1 MTGSIDHKAATGPAR
16 AGTSHSLLRELNGVM
31 AEAADPAEALSQ
43 IVRLIAA
50 NIGAEVCSIYLMQPD
65 NLLELFATEGLKQ
78 EAVHQT
84 RLKLGQGLIGV
95 IAATARPLNLAE
107 AQNHPQFAYRPET
120 GEEAFHSFLGVPII
134 RNGKVA
140 GVLAVQSRTPR
151 HYSDDEIVAL
161 QTIAT
166 VLSGIVGSGQLVRLR
181 GVHDVDLKRDVAQR
195 YDVIGL
201 ADGIAVGHARL
212 HDPRIIVENLVGD
225 DNPETERDRL
235 TDAMGD
241 LRQSIDRMLDSAD
254 VSLAGE
260 HRDVLE
266 AYRMF
271 AYDPGWTRRI
281 MQAIDGGLSAEA
293 AVQQVQADTRA
304 RLQHQTDAYL
314 RERLHDLDDLSN
326 RLMRHLLGMAS
337 ETGGKT
343 ADLRDDTILFARSMG
358 PAELLDY
365 DREKLRGIVLAEGS
379 PTSHVAIV
387 ARALD
392 VPLVGRAADA
402 INSVEDGDLV
412 IVDADTEQLFVRPQS
427 DVADQ
432 YREGVKARTARQAIY
447 DAERDE
453 PAITKDGVRI
463 NLNMNAGLVSDLETF
478 KRTGADGI
486 GLFRTELQFMVSSQL
501 PRTTTQIALYK
512 QVMEAAGQRPVI
524 FRTIDVG
531 GDKVLPYLDNTREE
545 NPALGWRAIRVA
557 LDRPALLRYQ
567 IRALLEAADG
577 GPLSIMFPMIADVS
591 EFQAARRVVDKELA
605 RLDKHGKP
613 RPSDL
618 KVGTMLEVPSLAWQ
632 LGTLLPLTDFVSVGS
647 NDLMQFFFASDRG
660 NPKLANRY
668 DLLSPSVLSFLNFL
682 VNACNAMD
690 VPISLCGE
698 MAGKPLEALAL
709 IGLGFRS
716 ISMPPASIGPV
727 KQMVKTLDLA
737 ALEQFIITLFDMPDH
752 SVRGNLETYARDRG
766 ILI

>member
-1 MTGSIDHKAATGPAR
+1 
-16 AGTSHSLLRELNGVM
+16 M
-31 AEAADPAEALSQ
+31 AETSDPEKALGQ
-43 IVRLIAA
+43 IVHLIAA
-50 NIGAEVCSIYLMQPD
+50 NMGAEVCSIYLMQPD
-65 NLLELFATEGLKQ
+65 NLLELFATEGLRH
-78 EAVHQT
+78 EAVHMT
-84 RLKLGQGLIGV
+84 RLKLGHGLIGV

-107 AQNHPQFAYRPET
+107 AQSHPQFAYRPET

-151 HYSDDEIVAL
+151 HYSDDETIAL

-166 VLSGIVGSGQLVRLR
+166 VLSGIIGTGQLLRLR
-181 GVHDVDLKRDVAQR
+181 GVQDSDEKRAVSQR
-195 YDVIGL
+195 YEVIGL
-201 ADGIAVGHARL
+201 ADGIAVGQARL
-212 HDPRIIVENLVGD
+212 HDPRIIVENLVGED
-225 DNPETERDRL
+225 DPEKERARL
-235 TDAMGD
+235 TDAVGD
-241 LRQSIDRMLDSAD
+241 LRQSIDRMLESAD

-271 AYDPGWTRRI
+271 ANDPGWTRRI
-281 MQAIDGGLSAEA
+281 IQAIDGGLSAEA
-293 AVQQVQADTRA
+293 AVQQVQADTRS
-304 RLQHQTDAYL
+304 RMQHQTDAYL

-326 RLMRHLLGMAS
+326 RLLRHLLGTA
-337 ETGGKT
+337 TDVGGKS
-343 ADLRDDTILFARSMG
+343 AQLADDTILFARSMG

-365 DREKLRGIVLAEGS
+365 DREKLRGIVLSEGS

-392 VPLVGRAADA
+392 VPLVGRANEA
-402 INSVEDGDLV
+402 INAVEDGDLV
-412 IVDADTEQLFVRPQS
+412 IVDADTNKLFVRPQA
-427 DVADQ
+427 DIADQ
-432 YREGVKARTARQAIY
+432 YRESVKARAERQAIY

-453 PAITKDGVRI
+453 PAITRDGVRI

-478 KRTGADGI
+478 KRVGADGI

-501 PRTTTQIALYK
+501 PRTQTQIDLYQ
-512 QVMEAAGQRPVI
+512 QVMDAAEDKPVI

-567 IRALLEAADG
+567 VRALLEAANG
-577 GPLSIMFPMIADVS
+577 GALSIMFPMIADVS
-591 EFQAARRVVDKELA
+591 EFQAARRIVDRELA
-605 RLDKHGKP
+605 RLDKLGKP

-632 LGTLLPLTDFVSVGS
+632 LGTLLPMTDFVSVGS

-682 VNACNAMD
+682 VNACNTMN

-737 ALEQFIITLFDMPDH
+737 SLEQFIITLFDMPDH
-752 SVRGNLETYARDRG
+752 SVRGNLETYARDHG